1 MGDYNQLYSELE
13 GHLPDNLKKYLRE
26 HYKDPVQPDIP
37 DLYFNFLYYF
47 FLDDKIPREL
57 NIGTLTSHPEFQLLL
72 KNFTSNIDRFQDE
85 KFSKEYFLHYD
96 ERELTKEWA
105 TNGFE
110 LLRDKIVP
118 GVISQELF
126 DKLSEFLLTQKV
138 SEIPLKALIYEVYA
152 MKYYEFL

>member
-13 GHLPDNLKKYLRE
+13 GHLPDNLKKNLRE
-26 HYKDPVQPDIP
+26 HYKDPVEADIP
-37 DLYFNFLYYF
+37 DLYFNFLHYF
-47 FLDDKIPREL
+47 FVDGQIPMEL
-57 NIGTLTSHPEFQLLL
+57 TLISHSEFKSLLT
-72 KNFTSNIDRFQDE
+72 NFTGNIDRFQDE
-85 KFSKEYFLHYD
+85 KFRKECFLHYD
-96 ERELTKEWA
+96 EREFTKEWA

-126 DKLSEFLLTQKV
+126 EFLLTQKV
-138 SEIPLKALIYEVYA
+138 SEIHLKALIYEVYA